1 MPRAQGKG
9 QDAIALL
16 IEDHKRVQQLFKQ
29 FEKLKESD
37 EASDEDKAAIV
48 AMACADLTIH
58 AQIEEEI
65 FYPAARD
72 AIDEQDLLDEA
83 EVEHASAKDL
93 IAQLAEMQ
101 PGDELYEAK
110 FTVLG
115 EYVNHHVKEEQDEMF
130 PKVKKA
136 GLDLDALGEELMQ
149 RRQELMAE
157 MGLQPQADEEA
168 EEEDMEEGQISSTA
182 QRPAAGRGEGA
193 RKR

>member
-1 MPRAQGKG
+1 MPRAQQKG

-29 FEKLKESD
+29 FEKLKDSE
-37 EASDEDKAAIV
+37 ETSDEDKAAIV

-65 FYPAARD
+65 FYPAARE
-72 AIDEQDLLDEA
+72 AIDEHDLLDEA

-101 PGDELYEAK
+101 PGDDLYEAK
-110 FTVLG
+110 FIVLG

-136 GLDLDALGEELMQ
+136 GLDLNALGEELLQ

-157 MGLQPQADEEA
+157 MGLQPQGEEEGEEEGTDEE
-168 EEEDMEEGQISSTA
+168 QVSSA
-182 QRPAAGRGEGA
+182 QRPASGRSGEGA